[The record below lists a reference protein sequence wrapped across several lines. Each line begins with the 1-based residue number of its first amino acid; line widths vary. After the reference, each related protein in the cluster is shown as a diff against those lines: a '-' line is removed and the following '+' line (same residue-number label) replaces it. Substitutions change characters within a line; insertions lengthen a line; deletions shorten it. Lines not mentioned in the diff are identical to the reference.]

1 MSEMWFRLFE
11 HSANHERSVFVLWCG
26 DKVTAGRVS
35 AEMKERHMGGREGKE
50 RKEKEPPGRNK
61 NFKD

>member
-11 HSANHERSVFVLWCG
+11 HSCNHEGSIFVLWSG
-26 DKVTAGRVS
+26 DKVMAGRMS
-35 AEMKERHMGGREGKE
+35 AEMKERYMGGREGKE
-50 RKEKEPPGRNK
+50 RKEKESPGGNK